1 NFGHTVFTA
10 NNGMEALEIAKREHP
25 QVVISDWLS
34 PEMDGAALCRALRD
48 DESTRDA
55 YFIMLT
61 HNNDEQKRAD
71 AVRAGANAYLS
82 KPFDPKEINVE
93 LFKARKYRP

>member
-1 NFGHTVFTA
+1 
-10 NNGMEALEIAKREHP
+10 
-25 QVVISDWLS
+25 
-34 PEMDGAALCRALRD
+34 
-48 DESTRDA
+48 
-55 YFIMLT
+55 MLT